1 MNKKNINSVDLNLFK
16 VLHAIIETRNVT
28 AAASM
33 LGLSQPAVS
42 HALNRLR
49 AVFGDELFIRT
60 PKGMQP
66 TERCLA
72 VSQRVSENIKELVEV
87 IQPQSDFDPKEAT
100 STVRIAMGDLLTGLL
115 PVIFMPKAASLAPKL
130 DFRILPARGLIKE
143 VAEQSLHGNLDR
155 GEVDLAFF
163 WNYDVPSRFSFK
175 QLGSIDYVCVGSSQN
190 AKFGDTL
197 SKRFYE
203 ETPHVSTTSIDAPT
217 TRFDRELKAIGSK
230 RNVKLRVPHYSAAM
244 TVVAHS
250 HMIASIPRILAK
262 TARASFG
269 LKIAEMPIQSPQRD
283 IIMIWHKSRENEALH
298 KWLREFVAISYL
310 EMEAVV

>member
-16 VLHAIIETRNVT
+16 VLNALIETRNVT
-28 AAASM
+28 AAANM

-49 AVFGDELFIRT
+49 ALFDDDLFIRT

-66 TERCLA
+66 TERCLV
-72 VSQRVSENIKELVEV
+72 VSNRVSDNIKELVEAV
-87 IQPQSDFDPKEAT
+87 QPQGDFVPKEAT

-115 PVIFMPKAASLAPKL
+115 PVIFMPKAAQLAPLL

-143 VAEQSLHGNLDR
+143 VAEQSIHGNLDR
-155 GEVDLAFF
+155 GEIDLAFF
-163 WNYDVPSRFSFK
+163 WDYDVPSRFSF
-175 QLGSIDYVCVGSSQN
+175 QALGSIDYICVGSVENPDFS
-190 AKFGDTL
+190 DVL
-197 SKRFYE
+197 SRQYYE

-217 TRFDRELKAIGSK
+217 TRFDRELKANGSE

-244 TVVAHS
+244 TVAS
-250 HMIASIPRILAK
+250 QSRMIASIPRILAT
-262 TARASFG
+262 TARERYG
-269 LKIAEMPIQSPQRD
+269 LKIAEIPVRSPVRS

-298 KWLREFVAISYL
+298 KWLREFVADSYREL
-310 EMEAVV
+310 DEVV